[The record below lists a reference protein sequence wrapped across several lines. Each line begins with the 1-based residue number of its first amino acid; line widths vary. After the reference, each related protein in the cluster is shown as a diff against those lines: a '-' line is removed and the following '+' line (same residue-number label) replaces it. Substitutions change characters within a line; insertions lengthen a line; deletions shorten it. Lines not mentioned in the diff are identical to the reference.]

1 MSDILIKRNH
11 MEIPWHNYVSTR
23 NNQPITEAS
32 LSEKAS
38 LIGRTGMMLLSCG
51 TGAWRVRSSMNTL
64 SEALGITCSADI
76 GLMSISYT
84 CFDGE
89 SSFSHALSLTTTGV
103 NTSRLNRLEHFVS
116 DFPAEGIHMSGEA
129 LHSQLDEIERI
140 HGLYSPTAL
149 GLASALACGAFTF
162 LLGGGPLEMI
172 LAFAGAGIGNAIRCK
187 LGKHHFT
194 LFMCIA
200 VSVSSACLVYAGF
213 LKLAELLFHISVQ
226 HEAGYICSMLFI
238 IPGFPFITSGID
250 LAKLDMRSGLERLAY
265 AIIVV
270 MVADRLCLANG
281 TASCICNRWIS
292 CLWSFRQLQRIL
304 FRLLASFCGVFG
316 FSVMFNSPVRLAAAA
331 AFIGA
336 LSNTLR
342 LELVD
347 LAGFPPAAAAFFGA
361 LTAGLLA
368 SLLKTKVGYPRI
380 SITVPS
386 IVIMVPGLYL
396 YRAIYNLGIMFL
408 FLFRNRDNFFFK
420 YDIGYTC
427 FRSHLLVAISPFESY
442 KHESKDKHITDKQP
456 GTLFT
461 FEICFRRFFN
471 FHKLCFKIKCF
482 SLRANV
488 TQIF

>member
-23 NNQPITEAS
+23 NSQPITEAS

-140 HGLYSPTAL
+140 HGLYSPASL

-250 LAKLDMRSGLERLAY
+250 LAKLDMRSGTERLAY
-265 AIIVV
+265 ALIIVT
-270 MVADRLCLANG
+270 VATMTAWILAMLLG
-281 TASCICNRWIS
+281 LKPIAFLPLDLALWQWI
-292 CLWSFRQLQRIL
+292 LLRML
-304 FRLLASFCGVFG
+304 FSFCGVFG
-316 FSVMFNSPVRLAAAA
+316 FSIMFNSPVRLATAAGLIGAVSNTLRLELIDLYAIPPAAA

-336 LSNTLR
+336 F
-342 LELVD
+342 
-347 LAGFPPAAAAFFGA
+347 LAGI
-361 LTAGLLA
+361 LA
-368 SLLKTKVGYPRI
+368 STLKGVAGYPRI
-380 SITVPS
+380 SLTVPS

-396 YRAIYNLGIMFL
+396 YKGFYNLGIMEL
-408 FLFRNRDNFFFK
+408 ATAASWLA
-420 YDIGYTC
+420 
-427 FRSHLLVAISPFESY
+427 SALLIILALPLGLIFAR
-442 KHESKDKHITDKQP
+442 IATDK
-456 GTLFT
+456 T
-461 FEICFRRFFN
+461 FRYC
-471 FHKLCFKIKCF
+471 
-482 SLRANV
+482 
-488 TQIF
+488 T

>member
-23 NNQPITEAS
+23 NSQPITEAS

-140 HGLYSPTAL
+140 HGLYSPAAL
-149 GLASALACGAFTF
+149 G
-162 LLGGGPLEMI
+162 

-270 MVADRLCLANG
+270 MVAAVSAWLMALLLHLKPVDFLPLELSA
-281 TASCICNRWIS
+281 A
-292 CLWSFRQLQRIL
+292 QRIL

-368 SLLKTKVGYPRI
+368 SLIKTKVGYPRI

-396 YRAIYNLGIMFL
+396 YRAIYNLGIMSLNVSASWFAAAIL
-408 FLFRNRDNFFFK
+408 
-420 YDIGYTC
+420 II
-427 FRSHLLVAISPFESY
+427 VALPLGLIFAR
-442 KHESKDKHITDKQP
+442 ILTDKM
-456 GTLFT
+456 
-461 FEICFRRFFN
+461 FRY
-471 FHKLCFKIKCF
+471 C
-482 SLRANV
+482 
-488 TQIF
+488 T